1 MTMKVVAT
9 IEARMASTRLPG
21 KVMLP
26 LAGKPMLERLVE
38 RIQACQSVDEI
49 ILLTSERPENQ
60 IILDLADRINI
71 TAFAGSED
79 DVLDRVLKGTEG
91 SQADVIVQLTGDN
104 PAIDPRLIDQVV
116 AHHILNKSDY
126 TSNYLTQPVLIGQN
140 LRCFNR
146 SALLAA
152 DKQCT
157 DLNMRSH
164 GGYFIQTR
172 PDLFSLAEVKVS
184 RDLFRDDI
192 RLTVDEASDYDVMN
206 ALFTALASDEKIF
219 SAEEIIAFLDANPS
233 IRAKNAIVQQ
243 KTPGEG

>member
-1 MTMKVVAT
+1 MKVVAT

-38 RIQACQSVDEI
+38 RIQTCQSVDEI
-49 ILLTSERPENQ
+49 ILLTSNKPENQ
-60 IILDLADRINI
+60 VILNLAERINI
-71 TAFAGSED
+71 KAFAGSED
-79 DVLDRVLKGTEG
+79 DVLDRVLKGTEA
-91 SQADVIVQLTGDN
+91 SQADLIVQLTGDN

-116 AHHILNKSDY
+116 DHHLLNKSDY

-152 DKQCT
+152 DEQCT
-157 DLNMRSH
+157 DVNMRSH

-172 PDLFSLAEVKVS
+172 PDLFNLAEVKVS
-184 RDLFRDDI
+184 RGLFRDDI
-192 RLTVDEASDYDVMN
+192 RLTVDEASDYEVMN
-206 ALFTALASDEKIF
+206 ALFNALTFESKAF
-219 SAEEIIAFLDANPS
+219 SVEEIIAFLDANPS
-233 IRAKNAIVQQ
+233 IKAKNAIVKQ
-243 KTPGEG
+243 KAPGEG